1 MPTLKDILAP
11 GKIKDLIHFGKA
23 EKLKPVRPVTPKPEP
38 IPVPKDPTIT
48 DK

>member
-1 MPTLKDILAP
+1 MKNIFIGIKEKLKDIVS
-11 GKIKDLIHFGKA
+11 FGKA